1 MLQTTWIALILGFWS
16 SLYLLDAYLKSHKTY
31 SRHYFKFLER
41 TGFSISICQCRWY
54 STLFNRSFVRIGQW
68 RPRLLRLWFTVGVLF
83 GLVAMLLSVCLLTL
97 LVINTLRKEPVE
109 QQVLTP
115 VMPGVNLPT
124 SHLSYYLLT
133 LLVCGILHEMGHAIA
148 AVRENVRVNG
158 FGLFLLILYP
168 GAYVDLSSEHL
179 QVVSPLRQ
187 LRIYCAG
194 VWHNFVIVIF
204 ALVVI
209 FILPILLIPF
219 YSTGSAVVITQVSEN
234 SAVSGPRGLAVGDPV
249 TSISGC
255 RVTDIEDWH
264 ACVTHSIKEES
275 IGHCLS
281 REKISELDATPKNLT
296 DVAKAVDCCNSTS
309 STHLCFR
316 YHIKSKSQDKYACL
330 PARMTTD
337 RPMCKYQSDC
347 YIPKA
352 DMVCVYPALDNVTK
366 LLQVFHGRKPP
377 LLFLG
382 HPLDLHYSVVLSNY
396 VPKSSIIP
404 LNLPYVLETFSKY
417 LISLSGALVILNVV
431 PCYALDGQW
440 ICHSF
445 IELSLTSVIQDR
457 EIRGLI
463 YSVIILYGT
472 ALLLVNVILAMWML
486 FT

>member
-1 MLQTTWIALILGFWS
+1 M
-16 SLYLLDAYLKSHKTY
+16 
-31 SRHYFKFLER
+31 
-41 TGFSISICQCRWY
+41 
-54 STLFNRSFVRIGQW
+54 
-68 RPRLLRLWFTVGVLF
+68 
-83 GLVAMLLSVCLLTL
+83 
-97 LVINTLRKEPVE
+97 
-109 QQVLTP
+109 
-115 VMPGVNLPT
+115 
-124 SHLSYYLLT
+124 
-133 LLVCGILHEMGHAIA
+133 
-148 AVRENVRVNG
+148 
-158 FGLFLLILYP
+158 
-168 GAYVDLSSEHL
+168 
-179 QVVSPLRQ
+179 
-187 LRIYCAG
+187 
-194 VWHNFVIVIF
+194 
-204 ALVVI
+204 
-209 FILPILLIPF
+209 
-219 YSTGSAVVITQVSEN
+219 
-234 SAVSGPRGLAVGDPV
+234 SGPRGLAVGDPV

-445 IELSLTSVIQDR
+445 IELSLTSVIPDR